1 MAACCERF
9 HWTPDAAADMT
20 PLQLQTVM
28 TINDP
33 EKSGI
38 VVKDGG
44 KALTN
49 ELDRLQ
55 RGK

>member
-1 MAACCERF
+1 VAACCERF